1 MFIFILLITL
11 KINQNNAKDKFSP
24 AVNLTSTEL
33 EHTIVTALG

>member
-1 MFIFILLITL
+1 MAL
-11 KINQNNAKDKFSP
+11 KIIKNNAKDKFSP